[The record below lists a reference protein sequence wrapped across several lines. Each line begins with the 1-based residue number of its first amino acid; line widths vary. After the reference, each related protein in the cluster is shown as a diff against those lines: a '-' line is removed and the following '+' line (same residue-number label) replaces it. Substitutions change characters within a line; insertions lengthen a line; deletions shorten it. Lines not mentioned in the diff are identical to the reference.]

1 MRNDNVARWLV
12 LTMLR
17 SPHEENGVGE
27 IQHKVCETSED
38 NTKNGLGEDF
48 WNILA
53 QDFIIGLSC
62 RMLVAKHAY
71 VCQCHQGVMTKS
83 SNSKCKCSK
92 P

>member
-1 MRNDNVARWLV
+1 MKKMD
-12 LTMLR
+12 
-17 SPHEENGVGE
+17 VGE
-27 IQHKVCETSED
+27 IQHKIGE
-38 NTKNGLGEDF
+38 NKWGYTKNGLGEDF

-62 RMLVAKHAY
+62 RMLVAKYAY
-71 VCQCHQGVMTKS
+71 VCQGHQGVMTKS

>member
-1 MRNDNVARWLV
+1 MSVRFSTRLV
-12 LTMLR
+12 R
-17 SPHEENGVGE
+17 
-27 IQHKVCETSED
+27 TSVD

-62 RMLVAKHAY
+62 RMLVAICLCMPMPSRGNDKIFQVQMLETMIMMH
-71 VCQCHQGVMTKS
+71 
-83 SNSKCKCSK
+83 

>member
-1 MRNDNVARWLV
+1 
-12 LTMLR
+12 MLR

-62 RMLVAKHAY
+62 RMLVAICLCMPMPSRGNDKIFQVQMLETMIMMH
-71 VCQCHQGVMTKS
+71 
-83 SNSKCKCSK
+83 

>member
-1 MRNDNVARWLV
+1 MSVRFSTRFV
-12 LTMLR
+12 
-17 SPHEENGVGE
+17 
-27 IQHKVCETSED
+27 KTSED

-62 RMLVAKHAY
+62 RMLVSKHAY
-71 VCQCHQGVMTKS
+71 VDKIFQLQVQMLETMIMMH
-83 SNSKCKCSK
+83 